1 MLVDAFFLTARD
13 LKTLLRRRE
22 TLLWTFV
29 MPVIFFYFI
38 GSISG
43 GYGRL
48 DAPDPIAVATPIDA
62 GFLADELLRR
72 LERNHFRIV
81 HEEGFFREIRIP
93 AGFTASL
100 LAGQPVKV
108 RFFRRGS
115 GVNADFEQTRVNRA
129 VYSLAGDVATIR
141 SRGGEPSRESF
152 EKLAK
157 QPRPMLVEVT
167 SAGKQRVAPI
177 GFNQAVPGILVM
189 FTLLVL
195 FTVGGVTIQIERRQG
210 ILRRLASAPLSRSTV
225 VLAKWGTRMTL
236 GFIQIIFAMIT
247 GTLLFRV
254 HWGDHLGAIMLVLA
268 AYASLAAALGLLI
281 GNLGQSEGQVVG
293 IGVVVSNIMAALGGC
308 WWPIEITPAWS
319 QRLALV
325 FPTGW
330 AMDALHKLMS
340 FGASPA
346 AVAPHI
352 SAFLAA
358 ALLTGYILK
367 RNFRFE

>member
-1 MLVDAFFLTARD
+1 MLADAFFLMLRD
-13 LKTLLRRRE
+13 LKALLRRRE

-38 GSISG
+38 GNISG

-48 DAPDPIAVATPIDA
+48 DAPDPIAVVKPSDA
-62 GFLADELLRR
+62 GFLADEFIKR
-72 LERNHFRIV
+72 LERNHFRMV
-81 HEEGFFREIRIP
+81 REDGFFREIRIP
-93 AGFTASL
+93 AGFTRSI
-100 LAGQPVKV
+100 LAGQPVKITFV
-108 RFFRRGS
+108 RHGS
-115 GVNADFEQTRVNRA
+115 GINADYEQTRINRA
-129 VYSLAGDVATIR
+129 VYSLAGDVSAIR
-141 SRGGEPSRESF
+141 SRGGTPTPGSF
-152 EKLAK
+152 ESLARE
-157 QPRPMLVEVT
+157 PRPMLVEVS
-167 SAGKQRVAPI
+167 SAGKRRVAPI

-210 ILRRLASAPLSRSTV
+210 ILRRLASSPISRSTV

-236 GFIQIIFAMIT
+236 GLIQILFAMIT

-254 HWGDHLGAIMLVLA
+254 HWGDHLGAILLVLA
-268 AYASLAAALGLLI
+268 AYASLAAALGLLV

-319 QRLALV
+319 QKIAMA

-352 SAFLAA
+352 AAFLAT